1 MARTNV
7 EEQQSPAFV
16 NERKNV
22 TGKQLWAEIGQ
33 AWLATLWVIGTKE
46 MGIRSG
52 KLEAG
57 SAVNL
62 L

>member
-33 AWLATLWVIGTKE
+33 A
-46 MGIRSG
+46 
-52 KLEAG
+52 
-57 SAVNL
+57 
-62 L
+62 

>member
-1 MARTNV
+1 
-7 EEQQSPAFV
+7 
-16 NERKNV
+16 
-22 TGKQLWAEIGQ
+22 
-33 AWLATLWVIGTKE
+33 